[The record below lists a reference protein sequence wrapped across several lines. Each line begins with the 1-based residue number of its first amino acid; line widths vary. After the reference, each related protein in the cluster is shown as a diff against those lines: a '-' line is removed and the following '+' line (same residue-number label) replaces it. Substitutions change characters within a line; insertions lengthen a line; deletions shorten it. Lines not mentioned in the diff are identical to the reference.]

1 MTAGSTSAWLRLR
14 EQVHAL
20 VRAERA
26 RSLWHLRED
35 YLPEDAEAAVRMLR
49 EIERHADRETYEA
62 ARELRRWLSPT
73 PSASSAG

>member
-1 MTAGSTSAWLRLR
+1 MAADGARSWEQLR
-14 EQVHAL
+14 EEVHAL

-35 YLPEDAEAAVRMLR
+35 FLPGDAEAAVRVLR
-49 EIERHADRETYEA
+49 EIERHADRETYKT
-62 ARELRRWLSPT
+62 ARKLRRWLSPT